1 MYMTSQRKSKLF
13 KVCSMSKQNIIL
25 LQMTPKSQCNSKYE
39 IHLNMKWVCGIQ
51 QKKIREQI
59 LSYTSW

>member
-1 MYMTSQRKSKLF
+1 MG
-13 KVCSMSKQNIIL
+13 KQNIIL

-39 IHLNMKWVCGIQ
+39 IHLNMKRVCGIQ

-59 LSYTSW
+59 LS